1 MVDFERE
8 IARMRE
14 LGVEMKPNTISIK
27 IPNAKEMLQ
36 MGLNKFCGEQAR
48 WLKEYDEIAEWLSDN
63 KGRGLLCHGS
73 CGLGKSLICGK
84 IVPILINHY
93 YGLNVCLCDG
103 QSMNE
108 MVDTIKQ
115 QKLIYID
122 DIGTEHQSV
131 KFGERRETFPEIVD
145 EAEKKGK
152 FLIVTT
158 NLSMTELKAKYGE
171 RTLDRLRAIT
181 KRVKLEGKSLRK

>member
-1 MVDFERE
+1 
-8 IARMRE
+8 
-14 LGVEMKPNTISIK
+14 
-27 IPNAKEMLQ
+27 
-36 MGLNKFCGEQAR
+36 
-48 WLKEYDEIAEWLSDN
+48 
-63 KGRGLLCHGS
+63 
-73 CGLGKSLICGK
+73 
-84 IVPILINHY
+84 
-93 YGLNVCLCDG
+93 
-103 QSMNE
+103 MNE